1 MMKFGMSVVIALTN
15 FRDHGQGIDAGKRQ
29 RNAEEANNV
38 IP

>member
-1 MMKFGMSVVIALTN
+1 MTKFDMSVVIVLTN
-15 FRDHGQGIDAGKRQ
+15 FRDHGQGIDAGIRQ

>member
-1 MMKFGMSVVIALTN
+1 MTKFGLSVVIALSD
-15 FRDHGQGIDAGKRQ
+15 FRDHGQGIDAGIRQ